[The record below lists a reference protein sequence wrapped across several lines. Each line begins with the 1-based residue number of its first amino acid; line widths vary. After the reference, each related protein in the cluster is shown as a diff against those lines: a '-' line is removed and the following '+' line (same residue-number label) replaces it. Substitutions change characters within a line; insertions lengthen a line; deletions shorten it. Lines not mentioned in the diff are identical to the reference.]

1 MSARDADVARQKAAQ
16 RIEQARRIS
25 EAVDQYHQAADAIDA
40 AQRTIAGAA
49 QDRVAALRLMRDEG
63 MSISEIAE
71 LTALSPSRIQ
81 ALVRGD
87 ADPTA
92 SVPGDSAV
100 LEDSAGGASDG
111 QGAAREAAPVSVVPP
126 DAIA

>member
-1 MSARDADVARQKAAQ
+1 MSARDAEVARQKAAQ

-40 AQRTIAGAA
+40 AQRTIAAA
-49 QDRVAALRLMRDEG
+49 SQDRVAALRMMRDEG

-81 ALVRGD
+81 ALVRGE
-87 ADPTA
+87 ADPLSTT
-92 SVPGDSAV
+92 STDTDVAV
-100 LEDSAGGASDG
+100 ESEPAAESEPAVAG
-111 QGAAREAAPVSVVPP
+111 
-126 DAIA
+126 

>member
-1 MSARDADVARQKAAQ
+1 MSARDAEVARQKAAQ

-40 AQRTIAGAA
+40 AQRTVAA
-49 QDRVAALRLMRDEG
+49 ASQDRVAALRMMRDEG

-81 ALVRGD
+81 ALVRGE
-87 ADPTA
+87 ADPGTSA
-92 SVPGDSAV
+92 STDTEVVAEHDQVSGNEPLV
-100 LEDSAGGASDG
+100 AS
-111 QGAAREAAPVSVVPP
+111 
-126 DAIA
+126 